1 VIHTSSFKVYAL
13 VCELL
18 AAICVVSPADGHKAV
33 LSAFSDFRVAYDESF
48 RFETLLSSL
57 HLQDPDRENGS
68 TTGFADDEEGI
79 WDARI
84 AAMALV
90 NAITNCPDNL
100 EDRMVLREEFSRRGL
115 NELIVVCHFC
125 QI

>member
-1 VIHTSSFKVYAL
+1 M
-13 VCELL
+13 CELL
-18 AAICVVSPADGHKAV
+18 AGICIVSPADGHKAV
-33 LSAFSDFRVAYDESF
+33 LSAFSDFRIAYEEDF

-57 HLQDPDRENGS
+57 QLQDIDGENDS
-68 TTGFADDEEGI
+68 TPGFADDDEGI
-79 WDARI
+79 WEARI

-90 NAITNCPDNL
+90 NAITNCPDSL
-100 EDRMVLREEFSRRGL
+100 EERIVLREEFSRRGL